1 MADFSDDDN
10 SVFKKNMIAAIV
22 LIAIFIVGGFIG
34 YSNYKVRSS
43 RISIDKTTLC
53 PSEENISRYTSILVD
68 VTNNINHIQKES
80 LNKYFENLKLNLLE
94 HEKITIFVVNNESV
108 NNIKPKLTLCNP
120 GNQIKSQFTENEGI
134 ILKRWEEEFNKPL
147 SKTFD
152 EIVTGGESD
161 VSPIFEMIQG
171 ASINGFPTKTKDT
184 PKRLYIISDML
195 HHTDGFSL
203 YKQNP
208 NFSDL
213 KASSYYHHIK
223 TNMDN
228 AEVTLLLI
236 YRSGFEKFQNKTLI
250 RKFWEPYFKEQG
262 ARLIEATT
270 VEG

>member
-1 MADFSDDDN
+1 MADFFDDDN

-43 RISIDKTTLC
+43 RVSIDKTTLC

-68 VTNNINHIQKES
+68 VTNNINHIQKEF
-80 LNKYFENLKLNLLE
+80 LNKYFENLKLDLLE

-134 ILKRWEEEFNKPL
+134 ILKRWEEKFNKPL

-213 KASSYYHHIK
+213 KASPYYHHIK

-236 YRSGFEKFQNKTLI
+236 YRSGFEKLQSKTLI
-250 RKFWEPYFKEQG
+250 RNFWEPYFREQG
-262 ARLIEATT
+262 ARLIEAAT

>member
-1 MADFSDDDN
+1 MADFFDDDKI
-10 SVFKKNMIAAIV
+10 VFKKNIIGAIILVVIIIA
-22 LIAIFIVGGFIG
+22 GGFIG
-34 YSNYKVRSS
+34 YYNYKVRSS
-43 RISIDKTTLC
+43 RVSIDKENLC
-53 PSEENISRYTSILVD
+53 PSEEKISRYTAILVD
-68 VTNNINHIQKES
+68 VTNNINHTQKEY

-94 HEKITIFVVNNESV
+94 YEKITIFAVNNESV

-134 ILKRWEEEFNKPL
+134 VLKRWEEKFNKPL

-152 EIVTGGESD
+152 EIVTGGESN

-171 ASINGFPTKTKDT
+171 ASINGFPENTKNT
-184 PKRLYIISDML
+184 PKRLYIVSDML

-208 NFSDL
+208 GISDL
-213 KASSYYHHIK
+213 KASPYYQHIK

-228 AEVTLLLI
+228 VEVIILLI
-236 YRSGFEKFQNKTLI
+236 YRSGFEKLQNKTLI
-250 RKFWEPYFKEQG
+250 RSFWEPYFREQG
-262 ARLIEATT
+262 ARLVEAIA

>member
-1 MADFSDDDN
+1 MADFFDDDKI
-10 SVFKKNMIAAIV
+10 VFKKNIIGAIILVAIIIA
-22 LIAIFIVGGFIG
+22 GGFIG
-34 YSNYKVRSS
+34 YYNYKVRSS
-43 RISIDKTTLC
+43 RVSIDKTTLC
-53 PSEENISRYTSILVD
+53 PSEDKISRYTSILVD

-94 HEKITIFVVNNESV
+94 HEKITIFTVNNESV
-108 NNIKPKLTLCNP
+108 NNIKPELTLCNP

-134 ILKRWEEEFNKPL
+134 VLKRWEEKFNKPL

-152 EIVTGGESD
+152 EIVTGSESD

-171 ASINGFPTKTKDT
+171 ASINGFPENTKDT

-195 HHTDGFSL
+195 HHTEGFSL

-208 NFSDL
+208 SFSDL
-213 KASSYYHHIK
+213 KASPYYQHIK

-228 AEVTLLLI
+228 VKVIILLI
-236 YRSGFEKFQNKTLI
+236 YRSGFEKLQNKTLI
-250 RKFWEPYFKEQG
+250 RSFWEPYFREQG
-262 ARLIEATT
+262 ARLVEVNA